1 MARLKFLT
9 IFWILGLLH
18 GWLAIHGLTLPL
30 CWGADSEN
38 GTVFSLAVD
47 NERLDGVLE
56 KISKATGYEITV
68 NEGWRSKTVSAR
80 LDNVTLEEGLKV
92 ILEELGRPSHL
103 LIYDKGRKRVE
114 IVLLTAPSSK
124 SEATAKVEP
133 SAPLRLQ
140 RQMAPPSL
148 ERAKPVARP
157 SLRRIRER
165 PPRPPVA
172 PEKTSDRAVPEES
185 GPDSVTEKKGPS
197 DTETEVDEPPGEGPD
212 STQQEEMTPQTK
224 PETKAIPGPR
234 RRPVE
239 APEE

>member
-9 IFWILGLLH
+9 IFWISGLLY
-18 GWLAIHGLTLPL
+18 GWLATHALTLPS
-30 CWGADSEN
+30 CWGSDRESR
-38 GTVFSLAVD
+38 TVFSLIVN

-68 NEGWRSKTVSAR
+68 NEGWRSRTVSAQ

-124 SEATAKVEP
+124 SEATARVEP
-133 SAPLRLQ
+133 PAPLRLQ
-140 RQMAPPSL
+140 RHMTPPAL
-148 ERAKPVARP
+148 ERAKPVTRP

-165 PPRPPVA
+165 PPGPPVP
-172 PEKTSDRAVPEES
+172 PEKTLDRTGPEES
-185 GPDSVTEKKGPS
+185 GQDPVNDKQGPPDT
-197 DTETEVDEPPGEGPD
+197 DTEVDEPPGEGPD
-212 STQQEEMTPQTK
+212 STQPEEMTPQTK
-224 PETKAIPGPR
+224 PETRAIPGPR
-234 RRPVE
+234 RRSVE